1 MVFPFCIVS
10 GSLTN
15 YNLLSFVSF
24 LKSFFLFFFSGESSE
39 ANSGKWSLTVVADW
53 ITVTC
58 IVANACN
65 CPTSPV
71 PEFVYPP
78 DIWVHNET
86 AAVAWHSS
94 PWIGRA
100 LDVTIGSVGR
110 KGGGGVLSVELS
122 SHCSLSKYKME
133 LPNHTRETESEV
145 ASASLKWNDRINP
158 EAKMLQSF
166 LFVFLFFSRLASNMK
181 KSH

>member
-24 LKSFFLFFFSGESSE
+24 LKSFFSGESSE
-39 ANSGKWSLTVVADW
+39 ADSGKWSLTVGADW

-58 IVANACN
+58 IVVNACN
-65 CPTSPV
+65 CPTSLV

-78 DIWVHNET
+78 DIWVYNET
-86 AAVAWHSS
+86 AAVAWHRS
-94 PWIGRA
+94 PWIGTA
-100 LDVTIGSVGR
+100 LDATIGRLG
-110 KGGGGVLSVELS
+110 GGGGVLSVELS

-133 LPNHTRETESEV
+133 LPNHTRETENEV
-145 ASASLKWNDRINP
+145 ASASLKRNDRINP
-158 EAKMLQSF
+158 EAKMLQC
-166 LFVFLFFSRLASNMK
+166 FFFP
-181 KSH
+181 